1 MFLFV
6 IVSLFVIGTNA
17 AQQYW
22 NQDNPGY
29 QICTQSMGYSLMWPP
44 LQPDGLGSIGARA
57 DDKYRITFD
66 PPLLQNEFDS
76 ESKNGYGLFAANT
89 EYTITLSHEDGAVF
103 GGFAILPD
111 INSNVLGKDT
121 FSNVGSNFSDPST
134 GAQVLD
140 FGCGDAPHG
149 IGHTNGAVVRTS
161 VSAKWTS
168 PATSEPGDFISLE
181 KKVKDS
187 ASLQTGKFYES
198 FFNLYGTRT
207 TCSVYAHWEESDCSD
222 GTVLDPDALC
232 DAFYKCEETVDFGD
246 ATSNCCKTPTSE
258 PAPAPQTN
266 SPSDSGSGGKDTT
279 PSETDAGQDES
290 SAGAMTHTSIFV
302 AAAALFMVFSLF

>member
-1 MFLFV
+1 MFRFV
-6 IVSLFVIGTNA
+6 VVSLFVIGTNA

-29 QICTQSMGYSLMWPP
+29 QICTQDMGFAKMWPP
-44 LQPDGLGSIGARA
+44 LQPDGLGRPGDDA

-66 PPLLQNEFDS
+66 PPLLQS
-76 ESKNGYGLFAANT
+76 ELDEDNYGEGLFAANT
-89 EYTITLSHEDGAVF
+89 EYTITLSHEDGTVF
-103 GGFAILPD
+103 GGFAILPKL
-111 INSNVLGKDT
+111 NSVVQGRTT

-168 PATSEPGDFISLE
+168 PATSEPGDFISLR

-187 ASLQTGKFYES
+187 ASLQTGKYYETFYLLFGS
-198 FFNLYGTRT
+198 HM
-207 TCSVYAHWEESDCSD
+207 TCSVYPHLEDDWCTD

-232 DAFYKCEETVDFGD
+232 DAFYKCDETIDFGD

-258 PAPAPQTN
+258 PAPAPQTD
-266 SPSDSGSGGKDTT
+266 SPSDPGSGGKDTT

-290 SAGAMTHTSIFV
+290 SAGAMTHTPVFV

>member
-1 MFLFV
+1 M
-6 IVSLFVIGTNA
+6 
-17 AQQYW
+17 
-22 NQDNPGY
+22 
-29 QICTQSMGYSLMWPP
+29 
-44 LQPDGLGSIGARA
+44 
-57 DDKYRITFD
+57 
-66 PPLLQNEFDS
+66 
-76 ESKNGYGLFAANT
+76 
-89 EYTITLSHEDGAVF
+89 F
-103 GGFAILPD
+103 GGFAILPKL
-111 INSNVLGKDT
+111 NSVVQGRTT

-168 PATSEPGDFISLE
+168 PTTSEPGDYISLR

-187 ASLQTGKFYES
+187 ASLQTGKYYET
-198 FFNLYGTRT
+198 FFRLFGSHM
-207 TCSVYAHWEESDCSD
+207 TCSVYPHLEDDWCTD

-232 DAFYKCEETVDFGD
+232 DNFDYCDETIDFGD

-290 SAGAMTHTSIFV
+290 SAGAMTHTSVFV
-302 AAAALFMVFSLF
+302 AAAALFMVFCLF